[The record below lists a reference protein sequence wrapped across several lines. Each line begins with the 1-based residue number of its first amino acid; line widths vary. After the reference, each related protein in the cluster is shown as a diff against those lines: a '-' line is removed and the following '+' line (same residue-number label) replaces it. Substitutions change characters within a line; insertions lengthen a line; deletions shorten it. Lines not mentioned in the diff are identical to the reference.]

1 MICLMYLIPDMVSS
15 QLQLHR
21 YATGRESR
29 VVTALT
35 LLKSHLFRYKSD
47 GNQVYPHGSTDT
59 LPFAT
64 MGSGSLAAMAV
75 FESKFREGLTN
86 FNNYAIHMIAEVLS
100 TKITPLKS
108 KVEAPAEVDAMEE

>member
-1 MICLMYLIPDMVSS
+1 MICLMYPIPDMVSS

-47 GNQVYPHGSTDT
+47 
-59 LPFAT
+59 
-64 MGSGSLAAMAV
+64 
-75 FESKFREGLTN
+75 
-86 FNNYAIHMIAEVLS
+86 EVLS

>member
-47 GNQVYPHGSTDT
+47 
-59 LPFAT
+59 
-64 MGSGSLAAMAV
+64 
-75 FESKFREGLTN
+75 EN

-100 TKITPLKS
+100 TKITPLKL